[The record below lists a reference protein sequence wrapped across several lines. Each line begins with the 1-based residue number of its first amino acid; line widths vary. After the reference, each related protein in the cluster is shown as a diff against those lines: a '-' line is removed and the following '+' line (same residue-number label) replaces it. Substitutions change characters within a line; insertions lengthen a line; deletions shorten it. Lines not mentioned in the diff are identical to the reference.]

1 MICDSLWAVCD
12 TLSIWDI
19 PMSVQESV
27 LTSLIPIECTLI
39 YTITFFTINYLIM
52 ENYIFKRIYIYRQD
66 RQCKKRVK
74 IKIEK
79 QDIKNCKVVI

>member
-1 MICDSLWAVCD
+1 
-12 TLSIWDI
+12 
-19 PMSVQESV
+19 
-27 LTSLIPIECTLI
+27 
-39 YTITFFTINYLIM
+39 M